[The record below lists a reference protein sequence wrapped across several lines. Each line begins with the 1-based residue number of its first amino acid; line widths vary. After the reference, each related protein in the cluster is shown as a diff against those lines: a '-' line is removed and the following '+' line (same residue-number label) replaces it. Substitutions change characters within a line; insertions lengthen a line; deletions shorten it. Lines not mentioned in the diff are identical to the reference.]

1 MEAVNREYTYFSY
14 EQCKELLIQ
23 REHDFGTEY
32 INRELNKTHMNKIK
46 NSMPGCLKTLPPILV
61 NRRTKHVLDGQH
73 RLAAFVSAIESK
85 KMPNTELLPTRLINV
100 SKEEET
106 EIKRACNT
114 NTKQWSIRDFIR
126 NSQEVNGHVTRI
138 LEFSQ
143 NRARLLSNSGPK
155 SRLCCYY
162 VCGCS
167 DAFLKDPIKLEELEI
182 TDYTLESADQLY
194 TEITSIFEALDFV
207 DVETNVEVSLLL
219 IWKKRRHEFPMDKWI
234 KGFKR
239 KKHDIRNE
247 NPRKIKQ
254 WDKLIDSVAY
264 YITKNV

>member
-32 INRELNKTHMNKIK
+32 INRELNKAHISKIK
-46 NSMPGCLKTLPPILV
+46 SSMPECLKTLPPILV
-61 NRRTKHVLDGQH
+61 NLRTKHVLDGQH
-73 RLAAFVSAIESK
+73 RLSAFVSAIESK
-85 KMPNTELLPTRLINV
+85 KMRDTELLAVKLINV

-114 NTKQWSIRDFIR
+114 NTKQWNIKDYIR
-126 NSQEVNGHVTRI
+126 NSQEINGHVTRI
-138 LEFSQ
+138 MEFSQ
-143 NRARLLSNSGPK
+143 GKTRLLTKSGPK
-155 SRLCCYY
+155 SRLCCVY

-167 DAFLKDPIKLEELEI
+167 DAFLKDPVKLSELEI
-182 TDYTLESADQLY
+182 TDYNLELADKLY
-194 TEITSIFEALDFV
+194 TEITSIFEALSFV
-207 DVETNVEVSLLL
+207 DVDTNVEASL
-219 IWKKRRHEFPMDKWI
+219 ITVWRKRRHEFPMDKWI

-239 KKHDIRNE
+239 KKHDVRNE

-264 YITKNV
+264 YITRNV